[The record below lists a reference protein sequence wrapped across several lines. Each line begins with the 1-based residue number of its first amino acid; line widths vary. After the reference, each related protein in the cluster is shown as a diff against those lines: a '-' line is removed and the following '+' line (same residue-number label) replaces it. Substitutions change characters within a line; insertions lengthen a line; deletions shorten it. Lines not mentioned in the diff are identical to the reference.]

1 MGPER
6 RLPELRQRSPNSPE
20 LITPTLDEGR
30 SSLRPSFLSP
40 LNLSYNFIMN
50 KILIIEDE
58 AELVKVLR
66 SYLEQ
71 AGFEVLSAYRGDSG
85 LDAFHTSRPDLVI
98 LDLNLPGMDGLDV
111 ARSIRRTDDTPIIM
125 VTARVE
131 ETDKLIGLEL
141 GADDY
146 VTKPY
151 SPREVV
157 ARVRT
162 VLRRAARSEAP
173 QSSNI
178 IRAADLEIDLDAH
191 TVARNG
197 AEIELTPTEF
207 NLLTTLAGQPGR
219 VFSRLQLLE
228 ATQEGSAF
236 EGYERTID
244 AHVKNLRA
252 KIEPNPKKPEYIQTV
267 FGVGYKF
274 QKG

>member
-1 MGPER
+1 
-6 RLPELRQRSPNSPE
+6 
-20 LITPTLDEGR
+20 
-30 SSLRPSFLSP
+30 
-40 LNLSYNFIMN
+40 MN

-58 AELVKVLR
+58 TELVKVLR
-66 SYLEQ
+66 SYLEK
-71 AGFEVLSAYRGDSG
+71 AGFEVTAEFRGDSG
-85 LDAFHTSRPDLVI
+85 LETWKSIKPDLVI

-111 ARSIRRTDDTPIIM
+111 ARAIRRENDTPIIM

-162 VLRRAARSEAP
+162 VLRRANRQTEP
-173 QSSNI
+173 KTQI
-178 IRAADLEIDLDAH
+178 IRTGDLEIDPEAH
-191 TVARNG
+191 TVLRG
-197 AEIELTPTEF
+197 GVEIDLTPTEF
-207 NLLTTLAGQPGR
+207 NLLVTLARAPGR

-244 AHVKNLRA
+244 AHIKNLRA
-252 KIEPNPKKPEYIQTV
+252 KVEPDHKAPVYIQTV

-274 QKG
+274 SKE